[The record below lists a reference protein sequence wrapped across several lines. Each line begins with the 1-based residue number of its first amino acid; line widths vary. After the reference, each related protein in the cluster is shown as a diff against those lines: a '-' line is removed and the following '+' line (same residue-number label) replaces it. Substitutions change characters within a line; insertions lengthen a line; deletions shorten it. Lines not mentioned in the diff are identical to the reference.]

1 MWGKLEGGVSS
12 DATARANPLLFPRE
26 RGEPRGV
33 QNDTEWSHPPRG
45 DATRLGG
52 QDRTAVRG
60 YVLFVR
66 NPPPQRVG
74 ASRSNEMTEPKP
86 TYASRLSALPP
97 YLFADLERKTSERIA
112 AGRDVINLGI
122 GDPDLPPPQFFTR
135 AIQRHVADPDAHF
148 YPTSRGDPNVRKAIA
163 KFFAGRFGVELDPET
178 QICVVLGG
186 KEGLSSL
193 GRAYVNP
200 GDIVAVPSPAYP
212 VYAQGIAALCDART
226 RIMPL
231 KKENGFLPHLA
242 LAEGARALFVN
253 YPNNPTGAVAPES
266 FWKRL
271 ADFADTH
278 GETLVC
284 HDHAYS
290 EMTFGDYIAPSLL
303 QYTDNCV
310 EMHSLSK
317 VFNATGF
324 RIGFAVGRADIMS
337 GMVRVKTQI
346 DSGAPLFIQRAMVD
360 GLSAYRGAQP
370 PPEVL
375 EIRRIYGERR
385 AFTERKLAEMGLD
398 VNRSTATFYVW
409 ARVGE
414 DEMPF
419 VERALEHDVVVTPGR
434 GFGEEG
440 SGYIRLAL
448 TQPLERIAEALQRL
462 V

>member
-1 MWGKLEGGVSS
+1 MK
-12 DATARANPLLFPRE
+12 
-26 RGEPRGV
+26 
-33 QNDTEWSHPPRG
+33 DTNILAY
-45 DATRLGG
+45 ATRI
-52 QDRTAVRG
+52 
-60 YVLFVR
+60 
-66 NPPPQRVG
+66 
-74 ASRSNEMTEPKP
+74 
-86 TYASRLSALPP
+86 SALPP
-97 YLFADLERKTSERIA
+97 YLFADLERKTSEKIA

-122 GDPDLPPPQFFTR
+122 GDPDLPPPENFTR
-135 AIQRHVADPDAHF
+135 AVQAHVADHDAHF
-148 YPTSRGDPNVRKAIA
+148 YPTSRGDPAVRKVIA

-193 GRAYVNP
+193 GRAFVNP
-200 GDIVAVPSPAYP
+200 GDVVAVPSPAYP
-212 VYAQGIAALCDART
+212 VYAQGITTLCDAKT

-231 KKENGFLPHLA
+231 KKENGFLPDLS

-253 YPNNPTGAVAPES
+253 YPNNPTGAVATEF
-266 FWKRL
+266 FWEKL

-278 GETLVC
+278 PETLVC

-303 QYTDNCV
+303 QYTSNCV

-324 RIGFAVGRADIMS
+324 RIGFAVGRADIIS

-346 DSGAPLFIQRAMVD
+346 DSGAPLFIQRAMAD
-360 GLSAYRGAQP
+360 GLLSYRGAQP
-370 PPEVL
+370 PKEVI

-385 AFTERKLAEMGLD
+385 AFTEQKLSAMGFD
-398 VNRSTATFYVW
+398 VTKSEATFYVW
-409 ARVGE
+409 VRVSD

-419 VERALEHDVVVTPGR
+419 VERALDHDVVVTPGR
-434 GFGEEG
+434 GFGIEG
-440 SGYIRLAL
+440 KGYIRLAL
-448 TQPLERIAEALQRL
+448 TQPLERIKEALQRL

>member
-1 MWGKLEGGVSS
+1 MKNRNTLSY
-12 DATARANPLLFPRE
+12 A
-26 RGEPRGV
+26 
-33 QNDTEWSHPPRG
+33 
-45 DATRLGG
+45 
-52 QDRTAVRG
+52 DR
-60 YVLFVR
+60 F
-66 NPPPQRVG
+66 
-74 ASRSNEMTEPKP
+74 
-86 TYASRLSALPP
+86 SALPP
-97 YLFADLERKTSERIA
+97 YLFADLERKTSEKIA

-122 GDPDLPPPQFFTR
+122 GDPDLPPPEFFTR
-135 AIQRHVADPDAHF
+135 AVQKHAADPDAHF
-148 YPTSRGDPNVRKAIA
+148 YPTSRGDPGVRKAIA
-163 KFFAGRFGVELDPET
+163 RFFAGRFGVRLDPDT

-200 GDIVAVPSPAYP
+200 GDVVAVPSPAYP

-231 KKENGFLPHLA
+231 KKENGFLPDLTI
-242 LAEGARALFVN
+242 AEGARALFVN
-253 YPNNPTGAVAPES
+253 YPNNPTGAIAPEF

-271 ADFADTH
+271 AEFADTH
-278 GETLVC
+278 SETLVC

-290 EMTFGDYIAPSLL
+290 EMTFGDYVAPSFL
-303 QYTDNCV
+303 QYTRNGV

-324 RIGFAVGRADIMS
+324 RIGFAVGRADIIS
-337 GMVRVKTQI
+337 GMVRVKTQM
-346 DSGAPLFIQRAMVD
+346 DSGAPLFIQRAMAD
-360 GLSAYRGAQP
+360 GLAGYRGTRP
-370 PPEVL
+370 PPEVI

-385 AFTERKLAEMGLD
+385 AFTEKKLAGMGFD
-398 VNRSTATFYVW
+398 VAKSAATFYVW

-419 VERALEHDVVVTPGR
+419 VERALERDVVVTPGC

-440 SGYIRLAL
+440 KGYIRLAL
-448 TQPLERIAEALQRL
+448 TQPLARIEEAMQRL